1 MVDTFHGTPYIEYV
15 GGNMGVD
22 ESGMQ
27 PQSTQPDT
35 TNRNA
40 LDDLGDS
47 ISNFFKDN
55 SLDDLKSVFDD
66 VGIGQN

>member
-1 MVDTFHGTPYIEYV
+1 
-15 GGNMGVD
+15 MGVD

-66 VGIGQN
+66 VGIGQNE